1 MVNVGSSLNNVINK
15 DAELYL
21 DMNNVPEYKLIE
33 RVAYVHDVVLKT
45 SKYDSGFATFIL
57 KDVNANTV
65 AARLFDV
72 EDFMLSGIKATA
84 FKHKPVKFKCTV
96 QEFNGT
102 LSIIIDGKT
111 GISLWDGDFDYA
123 RFIGKVNFSLE
134 RPINSLIERFGSEN
148 LEGFM
153 STGTY
158 PKEWETASLE
168 ALCNGRV
175 GAYAKFAEIVVKSIA
190 PLLTQENASDLL
202 SIMSVTLE
210 HYFEYLKKRQAT
222 DFIGTLS
229 AFDDLNYV
237 NNKYSE
243 SNNKLIYLDALM
255 AVIGTEKPLHLYAHT
270 VSAAFTYAKTVL
282 NLRTKFEG
290 MPLGTKTFI
299 GGVELSKY

>member
-1 MVNVGSSLNNVINK
+1 MLSVGNSLNNVISK

-21 DMNNVPEYKLIE
+21 DMSNIPEYKLIE

-57 KDVNANTV
+57 KDVHANTV

-72 EDFMLSGIKATA
+72 EDFMLSGVKATA

-96 QEFNGT
+96 QEFNGA

-111 GISLWDGDFDYA
+111 GISLWDGEFDYA
-123 RFIGKVNFSLE
+123 RFIGKVDFNLQ
-134 RPINSLIERFGSEN
+134 RPMSNLIERFGAEN

-158 PKEWETASLE
+158 PKEWETTSLE

-175 GAYAKFAEIVVKSIA
+175 GAYAKFAEIVIKCIA
-190 PLLTQENASDLL
+190 PLLTQENATEML
-202 SIMSVTLE
+202 SVLSVTLE
-210 HYFEYLKKRQAT
+210 HYFNYLKKRQAT

-243 SNNKLIYLDALM
+243 SNNKLLYLDTLM

-270 VSAAFTYAKTVL
+270 ILSAFNYAKTAL